1 LLGYLVLRARGELP
15 ADDARVDYLRALQ
28 ALYFDDSS
36 AAVYAARACLLR
48 SPGRVQCEGALGQA
62 LAMQGSLDGEA
73 RALLD
78 RCIAAGGAEAQKCQ
92 EAKWGAE

>member
-1 LLGYLVLRARGELP
+1 LRARGELP

-28 ALYFDDSS
+28 ALSFDDSS
-36 AAVYAARACLLR
+36 AAVYAARACLSR

-62 LAMQGSLDGEA
+62 LALQGPLDAET

-78 RCIAAGGAEAQKCQ
+78 RCIAAGGAEARQCQ
-92 EAKWGAE
+92 EAKWSAQ